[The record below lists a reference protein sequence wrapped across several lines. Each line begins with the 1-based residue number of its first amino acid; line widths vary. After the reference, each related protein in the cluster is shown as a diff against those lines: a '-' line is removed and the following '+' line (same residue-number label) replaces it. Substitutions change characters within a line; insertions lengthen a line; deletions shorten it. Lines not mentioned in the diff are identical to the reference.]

1 MSSGVTKHDP
11 AWEHGDYV
19 GPPPGFMSPFTSE
32 ANFTHATQ
40 DEDHGSRRAGPGIGA
55 IGKDYTR
62 RERGKG
68 TLSRQQ
74 DDSLSITSDS
84 VGVGSSNYGQ
94 PFPYPSYPIPVGME
108 SSNSWKESE
117 TQSSNDFASGQ
128 RQPSSDPYGW
138 HVNNYMQNFF
148 GDLSFDDYSS
158 QYTYSTHRDDE
169 DSQNFEPH
177 RNSMW
182 Y

>member
-1 MSSGVTKHDP
+1 MVLFWILFARNKFAHDN
-11 AWEHGDYV
+11 E
-19 GPPPGFMSPFTSE
+19 SLT
-32 ANFTHATQ
+32 
-40 DEDHGSRRAGPGIGA
+40 IGA
-55 IGKDYTR
+55 IGKEDYTR

-68 TLSRQQ
+68 TLSSQE

-84 VGVGSSNYGQ
+84 VGVGSSNYGYTHNQ

-108 SSNSWKESE
+108 SSDSWKESE
-117 TQSSNDFASGQ
+117 TQSSNDFAYGQ
-128 RQPSSDPYGW
+128 RQPISDPYGW
-138 HVNNYMQNFF
+138 HVNNYMQNYFGDLSFDDYSSQYTYYF

-158 QYTYSTHRDDE
+158 QYTYSTHGDDE
-169 DSQNFEPH
+169 DSENFEPH